1 MVAPLWSYNG
11 AMPLSLSVKDVPE
24 DLAQA
29 LRERAARNHRSL
41 QGELMH
47 ILELAIRPKP
57 FQARALARRIGKLG
71 FATATESTAMIRED
85 RDRR

>member
-1 MVAPLWSYNG
+1 MA
-11 AMPLSLSVKDVPE
+11 LSLSVKDVPE

-47 ILELAIRPKP
+47 ILESAIRPKP
-57 FQARALARRIGKLG
+57 FQAKALRQRIRELG
-71 FATATESTAMIRED
+71 FTTPDESTAMIRED
-85 RDRR
+85 RDTR